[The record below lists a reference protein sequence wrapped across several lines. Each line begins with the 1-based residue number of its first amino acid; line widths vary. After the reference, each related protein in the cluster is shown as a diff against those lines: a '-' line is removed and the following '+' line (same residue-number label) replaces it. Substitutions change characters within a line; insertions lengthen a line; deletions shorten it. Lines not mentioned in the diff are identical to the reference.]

1 MAAQQRSP
9 LVKRASGAEEVTAHP
24 RRPWDATRV
33 TWTIRTTLAAD
44 RQAVLALVREAF
56 SGEGHDGRQRDGRE
70 EVEIVDRT
78 WRLGVAPAGLDLVA
92 VEFDGLLIGHVIAA
106 PGRLRTEGAAAAD
119 RPVLA
124 IAPLAVRP
132 SRQRQGVGGSLMRE
146 VLSRAER
153 AGARLVLL
161 LGDPGYYQRFGFEP
175 AGAYGIVHPP
185 GALNDPHFMIRR
197 LGPLGE
203 GWRGAFAYC
212 WEDALGG
219 SGSS

>member
-1 MAAQQRSP
+1 M
-9 LVKRASGAEEVTAHP
+9 V
-24 RRPWDATRV
+24 
-33 TWTIRTTLAAD
+33 
-44 RQAVLALVREAF
+44 ALVREAF

-92 VEFDGLLIGHVIAA
+92 VDADGLLIGHVLAA
-106 PGRLRTEGAAAAD
+106 PGRLRTDGAAPLD

-132 SRQRQGVGGSLMRE
+132 TRQRQGVGSSLMRE

-161 LGDPGYYQRFGFEP
+161 LGDPGYYRRFGFEP
-175 AGAYGIVHPP
+175 AGASGIVHPP
-185 GALNDPHFMIRR
+185 GAPDDPHLMIRR
-197 LGPLGE
+197 LGRPGG

-212 WEDALGG
+212 WEDAPPG